1 MKWSSFLSVTDS
13 GFVDLFKIPENCSG
27 ILRNGHVT
35 GKRKF
40 LDRHNFRADLSG
52 HKSRPDY
59 GLRSMPFPGIAKFR
73 TENLDLIFRKK
84 ILELIW
90 SENEAS
96 GVESALLFDPLVMCV
111 LFFLF
116 CHLPSSLPLPLSLSV
131 CVYPSLSLFLLTSYL
146 LSFSRFYSL
155 FLTLSLSC

>member
-1 MKWSSFLSVTDS
+1 MIKISGKFS
-13 GFVDLFKIPENCSG
+13 GF
-27 ILRNGHVT
+27 LRNGHVT

-59 GLRSMPFPGIAKFR
+59 GLRSMPFPGIVKFR

-116 CHLPSSLPLPLSLSV
+116 LPSSFLSLTPFLPLSLSV
-131 CVYPSLSLFLLTSYL
+131 CFYPSLS
-146 LSFSRFYSL
+146 FY
-155 FLTLSLSC
+155 